1 MAAPHVCI
9 LQTSFAK
16 REDTVAFLKE
26 KVPGVRV
33 EFITD
38 STLLTDVRA
47 NGGPSQAVIDR
58 MTLYAKAAEIS
69 GADLIVNSCSTV
81 GEVADIYAKEV
92 NVPVMKIDLPM
103 AQEAVRLGTKIALIA
118 TLETTL
124 GPSQR
129 LIEKVGAEQGKKME
143 CTQYLQNPAWDALQA
158 GHPEEHNRILM
169 ESIRE
174 LDKMGYDAIVMAQVS
189 MRALLPD
196 QEGGPPPVPPR
207 SPAPGR
213 HPKRKKHTERG
224 ENTKQEHNKK
234 KKKKKKKKKIARN
247 WYLTCWWTTWSAGAS
262 PSCSDCAAT
271 PSSACWTPFPAARRS
286 STSAPGMRPLP
297 PPRLTATPA
306 SPTRPPW
313 SCATWAP
320 A

>member
-1 MAAPHVCI
+1 MKGPHVTI

-16 REDTVAFLKE
+16 RDDTIAFLKS

-38 STLLTDVRA
+38 STLLTEVRE
-47 NGGPSQAVIDR
+47 NCGPTQKVIDR

-92 NVPVMKIDLPM
+92 NIPVMKIDVPM
-103 AQEAVRLGTKIALIA
+103 ATEAVRLGTKVALIS

-129 LIEKVGAEQGKKME
+129 LIEKIGAEQGKKME
-143 CTQYLQNPAWDALQA
+143 CQQFLQNPAWDALVA

-169 ESIRE
+169 ENIRK
-174 LDKMGYDAIVMAQVS
+174 LDTMGFDVIVMAQVS

-196 QEGGPPPVPPR
+196 LEDVKTPLLCSFFSGYG
-207 SPAPGR
+207 AIAD
-213 HPKRKKHTERG
+213 KLNEIAAEKAAKG
-224 ENTKQEHNKK
+224 E
-234 KKKKKKKKKIARN
+234 
-247 WYLTCWWTTWSAGAS
+247 
-262 PSCSDCAAT
+262 
-271 PSSACWTPFPAARRS
+271 
-286 STSAPGMRPLP
+286 
-297 PPRLTATPA
+297 
-306 SPTRPPW
+306 
-313 SCATWAP
+313 
-320 A
+320 

>member
-124 GPSQR
+124 GPQPAADR
-129 LIEKVGAEQGKKME
+129 EGGRGAGQEDGVHPVPPE
-143 CTQYLQNPAWDALQA
+143 PCLGCSSGRP
-158 GHPEEHNRILM
+158 PEEHNRILM

-174 LDKMGYDAIVMAQVS
+174 LDKMGYDAIVMA
-189 MRALLPD
+189 
-196 QEGGPPPVPPR
+196 
-207 SPAPGR
+207 PGV
-213 HPKRKKHTERG
+213 H
-224 ENTKQEHNKK
+224 
-234 KKKKKKKKKIARN
+234 AR
-247 WYLTCWWTTWSAGAS
+247 
-262 PSCSDCAAT
+262 
-271 PSSACWTPFPAARRS
+271 PAARPEGRED
-286 STSAPGMRPLP
+286 P
-297 PPRLTATPA
+297 PAVQLLLRLRCHRRQAQRDRGA
-306 SPTRPPW
+306 EAVNPP
-313 SCATWAP
+313 
-320 A
+320 

>member
-92 NVPVMKIDLPM
+92 NIPVMKIDLPM

-129 LIEKVGAEQGKKME
+129 LIEKVARSRARRWSAPSTSRTPPG
-143 CTQYLQNPAWDALQA
+143 TPSRPAT
-158 GHPEEHNRILM
+158 
-169 ESIRE
+169 
-174 LDKMGYDAIVMAQVS
+174 
-189 MRALLPD
+189 
-196 QEGGPPPVPPR
+196 PR
-207 SPAPGR
+207 S
-213 HPKRKKHTERG
+213 
-224 ENTKQEHNKK
+224 
-234 KKKKKKKKKIARN
+234 
-247 WYLTCWWTTWSAGAS
+247 TTAS
-262 PSCSDCAAT
+262 
-271 PSSACWTPFPAARRS
+271 
-286 STSAPGMRPLP
+286 
-297 PPRLTATPA
+297 
-306 SPTRPPW
+306 
-313 SCATWAP
+313 
-320 A
+320 

>member
-174 LDKMGYDAIVMAQVS
+174 LDI
-189 MRALLPD
+189 RAKHHVNVIAVRGP
-196 QEGGPPPVPPR
+196 EGVLDV
-207 SPAPGR
+207 APGGDYR
-213 HPKRKKHTERG
+213 LVQGGRIVVLGRTEYM
-224 ENTKQEHNKK
+224 N
-234 KKKKKKKKKIARN
+234 
-247 WYLTCWWTTWSAGAS
+247 LL
-262 PSCSDCAAT
+262 
-271 PSSACWTPFPAARRS
+271 RR
-286 STSAPGMRPLP
+286 L
-297 PPRLTATPA
+297 
-306 SPTRPPW
+306 
-313 SCATWAP
+313 
-320 A
+320 

>member
-1 MAAPHVCI
+1 MNPTMAAPHVCI

-103 AQEAVRLGTKIALIA
+103 AQEAVRLGTKIAL
-118 TLETTL
+118 

-196 QEGGPPPVPPR
+196 LKDVKTPLLCSFFSGYGAIADKLNEIAAQ
-207 SPAPGR
+207 
-213 HPKRKKHTERG
+213 
-224 ENTKQEHNKK
+224 KQ
-234 KKKKKKKKKIARN
+234 
-247 WYLTCWWTTWSAGAS
+247 
-262 PSCSDCAAT
+262 
-271 PSSACWTPFPAARRS
+271 
-286 STSAPGMRPLP
+286 
-297 PPRLTATPA
+297 
-306 SPTRPPW
+306 
-313 SCATWAP
+313 
-320 A
+320 

>member
-103 AQEAVRLGTKIALIA
+103 AQEAVRLGTKIAL
-118 TLETTL
+118 

-196 QEGGPPPVPPR
+196 LKDVKTPLLCSFFSGYGAIADKLNEIAAQ
-207 SPAPGR
+207 
-213 HPKRKKHTERG
+213 
-224 ENTKQEHNKK
+224 KQ
-234 KKKKKKKKKIARN
+234 
-247 WYLTCWWTTWSAGAS
+247 
-262 PSCSDCAAT
+262 
-271 PSSACWTPFPAARRS
+271 
-286 STSAPGMRPLP
+286 
-297 PPRLTATPA
+297 
-306 SPTRPPW
+306 
-313 SCATWAP
+313 
-320 A
+320 

>member
-1 MAAPHVCI
+1 MKGPHVTI

-16 REDTVAFLKE
+16 RDDTVAFLKS

-38 STLLTDVRA
+38 STLLTEVRE
-47 NGGPSQAVIDR
+47 NCGPTQKVIDR

-92 NVPVMKIDLPM
+92 SIPVMKIDVPM
-103 AQEAVRLGTKIALIA
+103 ATEAVRLGTRVALIS

-129 LIEKVGAEQGKKME
+129 LIEKIGAEQGKRME
-143 CTQYLQNPAWDALQA
+143 CQQFLQNAAWDALVA

-169 ESIRE
+169 KNIRE
-174 LDKMGYDAIVMAQVS
+174 LDTMGFDVIVMAQVS

-196 QEGGPPPVPPR
+196 LEDVKTPLLCSFFSGYG
-207 SPAPGR
+207 A
-213 HPKRKKHTERG
+213 
-224 ENTKQEHNKK
+224 
-234 KKKKKKKKKIARN
+234 IADKLN
-247 WYLTCWWTTWSAGAS
+247 EI
-262 PSCSDCAAT
+262 AA
-271 PSSACWTPFPAARRS
+271 AKAAKE
-286 STSAPGMRPLP
+286 
-297 PPRLTATPA
+297 
-306 SPTRPPW
+306 
-313 SCATWAP
+313 
-320 A
+320 